1 MVNRGEPWGS
11 PHDGA
16 PDLVVTGDDAALAA
30 AVATRPGAIVRFEAD
45 ATSDLA
51 RALGLPSPA
60 ADGRAVPAD
69 ALRLADGALAVNMVV
84 SGVAPSRLRV
94 RHRRRVCTVHVDDRR
109 VFEGR
114 ATTVVVANGEF
125 LDGLDVVPRGH
136 PGDGRLEVQ
145 VYALAPAQR
154 RRMRRRLPT
163 GTHVPHP
170 EIHAFQGRTVRVA
183 WEVAA
188 TLGIDGRSGP
198 PTTDVAVSLEPRAF
212 AVLL

>member
-1 MVNRGEPWGS
+1 
-11 PHDGA
+11 
-16 PDLVVTGDDAALAA
+16 VVTGDDAALAA
-30 AVATRPGAIVRFEAD
+30 AVAAQPGVVVRFEPH

-51 RALGLPSPA
+51 RALGLPGPA
-60 ADGRAVPAD
+60 EAGRAAPLD
-69 ALRLADGALAVNMVV
+69 ALRLADGALAVNTVV
-84 SGVAPSRLRV
+84 SGVVPSRLRM
-94 RHRRRVCTVHVDDRR
+94 RHRRRACLVHVDDRQ

-114 ATTVVVANGEF
+114 ATTVVVANGQF

-136 PGDGRLEVQ
+136 PGDGWLEVQ

-183 WEVAA
+183 WEAA
-188 TLGIDGRSGP
+188 AELGIDGRSGP
-198 PTTDVAVSLEPRAF
+198 PAADVAVSLERHAF